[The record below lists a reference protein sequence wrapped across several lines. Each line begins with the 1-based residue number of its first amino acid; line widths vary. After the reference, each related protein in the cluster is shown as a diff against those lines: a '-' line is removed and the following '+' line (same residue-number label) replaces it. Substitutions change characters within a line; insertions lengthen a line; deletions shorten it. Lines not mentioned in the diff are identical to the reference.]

1 MQISKTPMRGGAYQR
16 DMRAAPRPGVNVS
29 RYRVSVERFF
39 PLDLAGAEGAF
50 GGTQFSAA
58 PSTGKSLERRGLA
71 SDFLL
76 RN

>member
-1 MQISKTPMRGGAYQR
+1 MRGGGAYQR
-16 DMRAAPRPGVNVS
+16 DMQAAPRPSANAS

-39 PLDLAGAEGAF
+39 PLDLAGVEGAL

-71 SDFLL
+71 SVFLL
-76 RN
+76 RS